1 MDLFWDSMTKHIHS
15 LKIPR
20 PTGLKSNSLSYSGAN
35 ISQRNDKLNQ
45 ELPTGKKKADNV
57 TVSGVIRRYD
67 NKVLHEYI
75 KKISETIHDLFK
87 LLI

>member
-1 MDLFWDSMTKHIHS
+1 MYVFGDSMTKHIHS
-15 LKIPR
+15 LKISR
-20 PTGLKSNSLSYSGAN
+20 ATGLKSNSLSYPEAN

-45 ELPTGKKKADNV
+45 ELPTGKKKANNV

-67 NKVLHEYI
+67 NKVWHEYI
-75 KKISETIHDLFK
+75 KNISETIHDLFK

>member
-1 MDLFWDSMTKHIHS
+1 MDLFGDSMTKHIHS

-20 PTGLKSNSLSYSGAN
+20 ATGLKSNSLSYSGAN

-57 TVSGVIRRYD
+57 TVSGVIRRYH
-67 NKVLHEYI
+67 NKVLHKYI
-75 KKISETIHDLFK
+75 KKFSETIHDLFK